1 MSTYWVRK
9 FPLKESVILVAS
21 ALSSMVYAE
30 ESNPEIENITIVG
43 SQHGYQA
50 DNVSAMKMEMSQLD
64 TPGSV
69 AVFDE
74 TLIQEQGAQTLG
86 DVLKNDASISAGNTR
101 RNRERFYMR
110 GFEMEP
116 DQSYLRNGQFHL
128 ANYMLP
134 MELYERVEVLKGPS
148 SLLYGKSTP
157 AGMINLVTKKPQNDF
172 HLNLA
177 QELGAYNHTKTTI
190 DVGGALNDTES
201 VRARFIGSTS
211 SKESYRRHKD
221 GSALEIERMV
231 GAVIVEAD
239 LSDRGVMRFNY
250 DRIED
255 KGHIDMGSAFFY
267 DGTIIG
273 TKDFV
278 WDMPWAKR
286 DNFVE
291 NYGVELEFALTDSW
305 EVNAGY
311 NHQNVDR
318 RTIES
323 NWGKIYNES
332 SNTPNYNPST
342 GDWTVMAQDTFD
354 RSRVDTG
361 YLDFKGKFALLGVQ
375 HNMLVGASY
384 IDYRKSDQQ
393 YSKGTIGKLNINDNV
408 IISKPS
414 DLDYRRGDL
423 SEFERQT
430 LGIYLQDYIEF
441 NDQWHALVGI
451 RFDQEKSSNEK
462 HSNVLPKLAVIYHPS
477 YDSSI
482 YATYSQSFEPK
493 DPIAAKY
500 ANAGTKLDAERGEL
514 YELGAKKEYFNGNML
529 VSGALFNIEKN
540 NLVTVDPTNQNS
552 NDKFTVHQ
560 GGKVRHRGLE
570 LAVDGQI
577 TDRLSLSS
585 SLMWLDARYINHYS
599 VSGKQIN
606 DFSGKRA
613 KDAPKFAMGAWANYQ
628 INSDNNIH
636 LGARYEGQ
644 KFGDTSENFNKP
656 AYTLVD
662 LGYSHRVGVV
672 GGNELMLRVNVN
684 NLFNEEYL
692 KGGCSHNAMYGEERT
707 VKATFQLNI

>member
-21 ALSSMVYAE
+21 ALSSMAYAE

-190 DVGGALNDTES
+190 DVGGALNDAES
-201 VRARFIGSTS
+201 VRARFIASTS

-221 GSALEIERMV
+221 GSALESERMV

-239 LSDRGVMRFNY
+239 LSDRGVVRFNY

-255 KGHIDMGSAFFY
+255 NGHIDMGSAFFY

-311 NHQNVDR
+311 NRQNVDR

-323 NWGKIYNES
+323 NWGKIYIEGS
-332 SNTPNYNPST
+332 SKSNFDPST
-342 GDWTVMAQDTFD
+342 GNWDVKARDTFD

-361 YLDFKGKFALLGVQ
+361 YLDFKGKFALFGVH

-384 IDYRKSDQQ
+384 IDYKKSEQQ
-393 YSKGTIGKLNINDNV
+393 DSKGTIGTANINDNKT
-408 IISKPS
+408 IAKPS
-414 DLDYRRGDL
+414 GLDYRNGKI

-441 NDQWHALVGI
+441 SEQWHALAGV
-451 RFDQEKSSNEK
+451 RFDQEKSNNET
-462 HSNVLPKLAVIYHPS
+462 HNNVLPKLAVIYHPS
-477 YDSSI
+477 DDSSI

-493 DPIAAKY
+493 DPVAAKY
-500 ANAGTKLDAERGEL
+500 TNKGQKLDAERGEL
-514 YELGAKKEYFNGNML
+514 YELGAKKEYFDGNML
-529 VSGALFNIEKN
+529 VSGALFKIEKN
-540 NLVTVDPTNQNS
+540 NLVIEDKDTNTQ
-552 NDKFTVHQ
+552 HQ

-570 LAVDGQI
+570 LAVDGQV
-577 TDRLSLSS
+577 TDSLSLSS
-585 SLMWLDARYINHYS
+585 SLMWLDARYINHHS
-599 VSGKQIN
+599 L
-606 DFSGKRA
+606 SGKRS

-628 INSDNNIH
+628 IDASNNIH
-636 LGARYEGQ
+636 IGARYEGQ
-644 KFGDTSENFNKP
+644 KYGDPYEKFNKP

-707 VKATFQLNI
+707 VKATFQFNI

>member
-21 ALSSMVYAE
+21 ALSSMAYAE

-190 DVGGALNDTES
+190 DVGGALNDAES

-221 GSALEIERMV
+221 GSALESERMV

-239 LSDRGVMRFNY
+239 LSDRGVVRFNY
-250 DRIED
+250 DRNED
-255 KGHIDMGSAFFY
+255 KGHIDMGSAFLA
-267 DGTIIG
+267 DGTLIG

-311 NHQNVDR
+311 NRQNVDR

-323 NWGKIYNES
+323 NWGKIYAEKN
-332 SNTPNYNPST
+332 PNYNPST
-342 GDWTVMAQDTFD
+342 NEWNVMARD
-354 RSRVDTG
+354 RFERNKVDTG
-361 YLDFKGKFALLGVQ
+361 YLDFKGKFEFLGAQ
-375 HNMLVGASY
+375 HNVLMGASF
-384 IDYRKSDQQ
+384 IDFRKSERKHQI
-393 YSKGTIGKLNINDNV
+393 KGSIGKLNINDSTSIN
-408 IISKPS
+408 KPS
-414 DLDYRRGDL
+414 NLHYNSADATVK
-423 SEFERQT
+423 EFERQT
-430 LGIYLQDYIEF
+430 LGIYVQDYVEF
-441 NDQWHALVGI
+441 NEQWHALAGV
-451 RFDQEKSSNEK
+451 RFDQEKSDNET
-462 HSNVLPKLAVIYHPS
+462 HNNVLPKLALIYHPS

-493 DPIAAKY
+493 DPVSTEY
-500 ANAGTKLDAERGEL
+500 ANGGEKLDAERGEL
-514 YELGAKKEYFNGNML
+514 YELGAKKEYFDGNLL

-540 NLVTVDPTNQNS
+540 NMVIKDEATNTQN
-552 NDKFTVHQ
+552 Q

-570 LAVDGQI
+570 LAADGQV
-577 TDRLSLSS
+577 TDGLSISS
-585 SLMWLDARYINHYS
+585 SLMWLDARYLNHPSYT
-599 VSGKQIN
+599 
-606 DFSGKRA
+606 GKRA